1 MGKNHVLIIRPYLL
15 TGSHVCAP
23 LLQEFVGA
31 LVKGLD
37 KIDGRVKWLAK
48 EPCCPPHFLLFLPQ
62 RGSLSQGQ
70 FLSAAFSALAPA
82 CALLFLPPG
91 GPGRQGGPRS
101 PPSPALRDCSLS
113 IKVTPHVAERTSR
126 SSRSEIEVGCRGPFF
141 PAGRTDLPTRCR
153 RNLAYPPS
161 PFALSFCF
169 RLSAFLKKCRGS
181 RMDGKEVG
189 K

>member
-113 IKVTPHVAERTSR
+113 IKVTPHVAERTSLGRVGRR
-126 SSRSEIEVGCRGPFF
+126 SRLVVGGRFFQQGGPTYR
-141 PAGRTDLPTRCR
+141 PAVVGTWPIHPPL
-153 RNLAYPPS
+153 LPS
-161 PFALSFCF
+161 PFAFV
-169 RLSAFLKKCRGS
+169 FLPF
-181 RMDGKEVG
+181 
-189 K
+189 